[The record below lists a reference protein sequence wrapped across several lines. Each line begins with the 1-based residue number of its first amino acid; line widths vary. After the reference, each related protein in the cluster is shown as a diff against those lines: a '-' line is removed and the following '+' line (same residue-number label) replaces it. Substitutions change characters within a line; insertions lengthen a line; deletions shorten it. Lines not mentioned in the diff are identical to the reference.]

1 MPEPEQEVKQPV
13 EASTTEQVVTETPET
28 TQEES
33 AEVAETT
40 SETQDTQT
48 ETGQTQAEAVDEFGV
63 PWKNRAYEHKRK
75 QEELAE
81 RLPTLIKEAVSQ
93 SIGQHQTQQYSIEQL
108 EAFAT
113 QTENPAYQQWAK
125 GEIRKLEKEEQAK
138 VVRGE
143 LQKWTSQR
151 QAEDVAKQS
160 YDYVKKNYSD
170 AFFKDVN
177 GNVTDKWNN
186 SHPLTQMIGQ
196 LMNNPDLKNRPDALM
211 IASDIAYGRYARIH
225 GATSQQKNQ
234 QLKREVKNLQKKTLV
249 EGGGRD
255 NASAVPAHRAA
266 IDRLK
271 QTGSIK
277 DAQAAIAA
285 VMKRASEE

>member
-1 MPEPEQEVKQPV
+1 MPEETQEVKQPV
-13 EASTTEQVVTETPET
+13 DPSTTEQEVVTPPEDTTPQEET
-28 TQEES
+28 TE
-33 AEVAETT
+33 ATETT
-40 SETQDTQT
+40 ETQAQP
-48 ETGQTQAEAVDEFGV
+48 EMGQPQAEPVDEFGV
-63 PWKNRAYEHKRK
+63 PWKNRAYEWKRK
-75 QEELAE
+75 QEDLAE
-81 RLPTLIKEAVSQ
+81 RLPTLIQDAVSQ
-93 SIGQHQTQQYSIEQL
+93 SMGQQQTQQYSIEQL

-143 LQKWTSQR
+143 LQKWQTQR
-151 QAEDVAKQS
+151 QAEDTAKQS
-160 YDYVKKNYSD
+160 YDYVKKTYSD
-170 AFFKDVN
+170 AFLKDVN
-177 GNVTDKWNN
+177 GNVTDRWNN

-196 LMNNPDLKNRPDALM
+196 LMNNPDLKGRPDALM

-234 QLKREVKNLQKKTLV
+234 QLKREVKNLQKRTLV
-249 EGGGRD
+249 EGGSRETT
-255 NASAVPAHRAA
+255 SVPAHRAA

-271 QTGSIK
+271 QTGSMR
-277 DAQAAIAA
+277 DAQAAIDA